1 MTQSALAEAL
11 KIVEGPRQSK
21 YGPPEAF
28 FFRWS
33 ITVEAALGIKVTPEQ
48 LAQMMVLLKM
58 IRQSVSPQWDNLVDQ
73 AGYTEIAGRIMTCGK
88 EEICEY

>member
-1 MTQSALAEAL
+1 MTQSALDEAL
-11 KIVEGPRQSK
+11 NIVTGPRQSK

-28 FFRWS
+28 FYRWS
-33 ITVEAALGIKVTPEQ
+33 RAADFVLGVQVTPEQ
-48 LAQMMVLLKM
+48 LAQLMVLLKM